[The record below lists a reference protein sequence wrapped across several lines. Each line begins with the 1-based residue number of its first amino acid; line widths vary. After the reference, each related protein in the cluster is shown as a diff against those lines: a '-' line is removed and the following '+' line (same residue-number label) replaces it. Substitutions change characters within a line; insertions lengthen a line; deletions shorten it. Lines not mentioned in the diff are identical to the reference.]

1 MLRLQERSLVTA
13 DKMVPPVGESDAAA
27 PSPVPVRTHR
37 FRDYLSVAILFYINL
52 INYMDRYTIAGV
64 LDGVIT
70 HYSLSHSMGGL
81 LQTVFVVTYM
91 VAAPVFGYLG
101 DRYSRRIIMAL
112 GVAFWSA
119 TTLLGSLP
127 PQQFGW
133 FAVLR
138 ALVGVGEAS
147 YSTVAPTV
155 IGDLFAGPMRTRMLA
170 VFYFAIPVGSG
181 LGYIVGSSVASAM
194 GAWYW
199 ALRVTPALGLVA
211 VLLIL
216 FVLREPLRGASDGGS
231 NLGPSL
237 LRHDLY
243 SLARNRSY
251 IWSTL
256 GFTCVTFATGAMS
269 WWAPTYM
276 VNAIN
281 LYLTTGT
288 ADERKVNTIF
298 GGITTLAGIVGVT
311 VGSTLSARLRR
322 RSVKA
327 DALICAGGMVT
338 SVPLLFL
345 GSVFAYKVPDVTW
358 VLFFFG
364 ITSICLNWSIVADIL
379 LYTVVPTRRATGA
392 AFQILCSHLL
402 GDASSPYIV
411 GLLYDA
417 ILAGRKDDSSL
428 LFSLQYALYV
438 PICVLVLGSLFFFI
452 LSWYI
457 EADRNTCA
465 QETHGNMEAPCNDVL
480 GEQSLPSADEQGFKD
495 TVPLIADD

>member
-91 VAAPVFGYLG
+91 VTAPVFGVLG

-170 VFYFAIPVGSG
+170 VFYFAIPVGRCG
-181 LGYIVGSSVASAM
+181 DTLFEIIIGWNIRLGTNY
-194 GAWYW
+194 
-199 ALRVTPALGLVA
+199 P
-211 VLLIL
+211 
-216 FVLREPLRGASDGGS
+216 
-231 NLGPSL
+231 
-237 LRHDLY
+237 
-243 SLARNRSY
+243 
-251 IWSTL
+251 
-256 GFTCVTFATGAMS
+256 
-269 WWAPTYM
+269 
-276 VNAIN
+276 
-281 LYLTTGT
+281 
-288 ADERKVNTIF
+288 
-298 GGITTLAGIVGVT
+298 
-311 VGSTLSARLRR
+311 
-322 RSVKA
+322 
-327 DALICAGGMVT
+327 
-338 SVPLLFL
+338 
-345 GSVFAYKVPDVTW
+345 
-358 VLFFFG
+358 
-364 ITSICLNWSIVADIL
+364 
-379 LYTVVPTRRATGA
+379 
-392 AFQILCSHLL
+392 
-402 GDASSPYIV
+402 
-411 GLLYDA
+411 
-417 ILAGRKDDSSL
+417 
-428 LFSLQYALYV
+428 
-438 PICVLVLGSLFFFI
+438 
-452 LSWYI
+452 
-457 EADRNTCA
+457 
-465 QETHGNMEAPCNDVL
+465 
-480 GEQSLPSADEQGFKD
+480 DEQAIQQNKLSRR
-495 TVPLIADD
+495 PNYCNE